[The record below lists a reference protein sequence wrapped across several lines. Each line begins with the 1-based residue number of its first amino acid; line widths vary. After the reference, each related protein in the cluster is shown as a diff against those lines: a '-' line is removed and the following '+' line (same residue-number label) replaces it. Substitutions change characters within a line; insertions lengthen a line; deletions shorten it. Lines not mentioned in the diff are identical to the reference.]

1 MTKDCVG
8 GGRKRGGRFSELNTL
23 SSPKTKLKMDKLGN
37 KYISILFCDKRP
49 KEIKRNSS
57 KS

>member
-23 SSPKTKLKMDKLGN
+23 SSPKTKLKIDKQWCAHN
-37 KYISILFCDKRP
+37 SQILID
-49 KEIKRNSS
+49 S
-57 KS
+57 KGCHTHYPDIN

>member
-1 MTKDCVG
+1 MVLVSGDN
-8 GGRKRGGRFSELNTL
+8 GRFSELDTL